1 MVVFPAPER
10 PVNQTVQPRKPF
22 LPWRP
27 PPSNWPRLSL
37 MRGNIEKK

>member
-1 MVVFPAPER
+1 MRYSSRAKAMVVFPAPER

-27 PPSNWPRLSL
+27 PPSN
-37 MRGNIEKK
+37 